1 MRGTLHHG
9 LLGAST
15 TSGGGEAPADAEY
28 LDIIAYSEPFY
39 VSFTNDIEYRIDGGA
54 WQTLSAGSN
63 TPSVSTLQ
71 TISFRGEL
79 GSGDTNNGNGTFT
92 MSGSAYLTGNCNAL
106 LFGNYAKGKTDIS
119 AYSAC
124 FRRLFAGNTGLIV
137 VDENFLPAT
146 TLSQDCYA
154 LMFDDCIGL
163 LNAPK
168 LPATQ
173 LASSCYNWMFGGCI
187 SLETAPD
194 LPASTLASYC
204 YNSMFRGCSS
214 LNYVKM
220 LAVSGNWTRTES
232 WLDGVASSGTFV
244 KHPNNTWITSVPT
257 GVPSG
262 SGIPRGWTVQT
273 ATS

>member
-106 LFGNYAKGKTDIS
+106 LFGDYAKGRTDIS
-119 AYSAC
+119 AYSSC
-124 FRRLFAGNTGLIV
+124 FRRLFAGNTEMIV
-137 VDENFLPAT
+137 VGENFLPAT
-146 TLSQDCYA
+146 TLSQDCYG
-154 LMFDDCIGL
+154 LMFDGCIGL

-168 LPATQ
+168 LPATE
-173 LASSCYNWMFGGCI
+173 LAQFCYSWMFGGCT
-187 SLETAPD
+187 SLETAPE
-194 LPASTLASYC
+194 LLASTLPAYC
-204 YNSMFRGCSS
+204 YNHMFDGCSS
-214 LNYVKM
+214 LNYIKM
-220 LAVSGNWTRTES
+220 LGVSGNTLR
-232 WLDGVASSGTFV
+232 LDTWVQNVASSGTFV
-244 KHPNNTWITSVPT
+244 KHPNNTWITT
-257 GVPSG
+257 GT